1 MKEIICSGKRIKD
14 GKWIEGF
21 YVKFYSNG
29 EAEENHMIF
38 TINEAEKS
46 SQPYN
51 VDPETVCRCT
61 GLTDKNGRKIFEGDI
76 VKQFADCNE
85 SGKDLYYFYQ
95 IRWNKEY
102 CAFDGY
108 EIYTKET
115 FLFPDLEDIE
125 VVGNIYDNPELL
137 KGVQNDYRN
146 KSDQAIQGI
155 TGC

>member
-76 VKQFADCNE
+76 VKHFIYPGDEERYVLGYIKWDSKHYRFIRQGTD
-85 SGKDLYYFYQ
+85 Q
-95 IRWNKEY
+95 IQYIITEK
-102 CAFDGY
+102 CIY
-108 EIYTKET
+108 EVI
-115 FLFPDLEDIE
+115 
-125 VVGNIYDNPELL
+125 GNIFDNPELL
-137 KGVQNDYRN
+137 SGDK
-146 KSDQAIQGI
+146 K
-155 TGC
+155 